1 MSQNYSPKVSTNGL
15 VFAFDG
21 TQGFKGANQV
31 RRPTT
36 FGGCALWLDASDE
49 DTVITSG
56 NNVTNWLDKSGNN
69 NDAAVSGTLYPQ
81 YDGTTVS
88 NKKAVDFVP
97 TSLSSGDTIKGSF
110 STSGSNQPGQSGGYS
125 TFMVFKQRKFSGS
138 ATQEFAG
145 IMEMAQG
152 AFGTGSYGVRTII
165 QTFGS
170 GYSGG
175 GSVNK
180 VRIARSGAGASINA
194 SWSGGANNGYRA
206 NDNITLV
213 SNVHNN
219 GTSAQAWCNGY
230 RGGNETSTVDS
241 NTYTHYCIG
250 DDMTAG
256 DAFNGQICEVIVYN
270 KVLTDTERMAVEFYL
285 ARKWDVAN
293 YALGRESYER
303 VPVDLTNNAS
313 IDTSV
318 GSFTQFA
325 PGIQPGRGIVYQN
338 DSGRRLY
345 FDNQA
350 ATANIGTTGTVDE
363 MSIEF
368 AATHI
373 AQDDSG
379 TNYEIISNELY
390 QNYGF
395 IVRYGG
401 NAYGRLHIRTSD
413 SSASPTQ
420 TSLDVDNADKTVSGE
435 WAIWQII
442 WQAGGASGY
451 GCTCKVY
458 KNGVVVKQSNSFNPP
473 ANSTKDLGAPFG
485 SSSQAFCGE
494 LAYLRCYNRALSEE
508 ELLDNYLSMK
518 QRIDAIPKIAAPTN
532 VALYLDAH
540 QYGRHQGSTVWYDMS
555 PNEYEVTVSG
565 PTMVNYFPKSYS
577 FDGTDDFMSLGTSI
591 SATQTNMSYG
601 FWINFDEWVTDSA
614 YNQIYCEE
622 SGVWIANYYDKIGFD
637 IHNGSTWVDTNGGT
651 IDGLQI
657 TVPSAK
663 QTNTWIYIVLVYEG
677 SGSSTSANFR
687 GYLDGEESFNVT
699 TSFAS
704 GSAGNIYSLAGDIE
718 IGKRAAGSGKY
729 LPADLANVMVYQT
742 SLTAAQV
749 KQNYNYFKNR
759 YGH

>member
-1 MSQNYSPKVSTNGL
+1 MSQNYNPKVSTNGL

-31 RRPTT
+31 RRPTV

-97 TSLSSGDTIKGSF
+97 TSLTAGDTIKGSF

-125 TFMVFKQRKFSGS
+125 TFMVFKQRKFSGNT
-138 ATQEFAG
+138 ANEYAG

-194 SWSGGANNGYRA
+194 SFSGGANNGYRA
-206 NDNITLV
+206 NGNITLV

-256 DAFNGQICEVIVYN
+256 DAFSGQICEVIVYN

-350 ATANIGTTGTVDE
+350 ATANIGTTGTIDE

-379 TNYEIISNELY
+379 TNYEIISNESY

-401 NAYGRLHIRTSD
+401 GAYGRLHIRTSD
-413 SSASPTQ
+413 SSNSPTQ
-420 TSLDVDNADKTVSGE
+420 TSLDIDTADRTVSGE

-442 WQAGGASGY
+442 WQAGGANASY
-451 GCTCKVY
+451 ACKCRVY
-458 KNGVVVKQSNSFNPP
+458 KNGVLVKESNSFNPP
-473 ANSTKDLGAPFG
+473 ANSTNDLGAPFG

-518 QRIDAIPKIAAPTN
+518 QRIDAIPKIAAPTD

-540 QYGRHQGSTVWYDMS
+540 QYGRHQGSTAWYDMS
-555 PNEYEVTVSG
+555 PNDNTATVTG
-565 PTMVNYFPKSYS
+565 PTMVNCFPKCYA
-577 FDGTDDFMSLGTSI
+577 FDGTDDYAVTGSNVAALSNFTVLIWFRWDDYGTSNTQMLCAGANEQIEIHTGGGSGTNGLRFIANGHTATTLDATNAIPNNEWNYVAMVFTDGTSTKGYMNGDLLGTKTHTTSGPTTAAALNI
-591 SATQTNMSYG
+591 GRRAS
-601 FWINFDEWVTDSA
+601 
-614 YNQIYCEE
+614 NQL
-622 SGVWIANYYDKIGFD
+622 F
-637 IHNGSTWVDTNGGT
+637 
-651 IDGLQI
+651 
-657 TVPSAK
+657 
-663 QTNTWIYIVLVYEG
+663 
-677 SGSSTSANFR
+677 F
-687 GYLDGEESFNVT
+687 DGE
-699 TSFAS
+699 
-704 GSAGNIYSLAGDIE
+704 I
-718 IGKRAAGSGKY
+718 
-729 LPADLANVMVYQT
+729 ANVMVYDIA
-742 SLTAAQV
+742 LTQDQV
-749 KQNYNYFKNR
+749 RQNYNYFKNR

>member
-69 NDAAVSGTLYPQ
+69 NDAEVHSTLYPQ

-97 TSLSSGDTIKGSF
+97 TSLTAGDTMKGSF

-138 ATQEFAG
+138 TAAEYAG

-152 AFGTGSYGVRTII
+152 AFASGSYGVRTII

-230 RGGNETSTVDS
+230 RGGNTSTADS
-241 NTYTHYCIG
+241 TTFTHYCIG

-256 DAFNGQICEVIVYN
+256 DAFSGQICEVIVYN

-368 AATHI
+368 AATNI
-373 AQDDSG
+373 AQVDSG
-379 TNYEIISNELY
+379 TNYEIISNESY
-390 QNYGF
+390 QSNGF
-395 IVRYGG
+395 LVRYGG
-401 NAYGRLHIRTSD
+401 SAYGRLHIRTSQ
-413 SSASPTQ
+413 SSAATY
-420 TSLDVDNADKTVSGE
+420 LDVDTADRTVSGE

-442 WQAGGASGY
+442 WQAGGSSSSYA
-451 GCTCKVY
+451 CTCKVY
-458 KNGVVVKQSNSFNPP
+458 KNGVNVKQSSGFNPP
-473 ANSTKDLGAPFG
+473 ANTTNDLGAPFG

-494 LAYLRCYNRALSEE
+494 LAYLRCYNRALNEE
-508 ELLDNYLSMK
+508 ELSDNYLSMK

-540 QYGRHQGSTVWYDMS
+540 QYGRHQGSTVWHDMS
-555 PNEYEVTVSG
+555 PNDYDVTVSG

-577 FDGTDDFMSLGTSI
+577 FDGTDDFMSRATKI
-591 SATQTNMSYG
+591 SASQTDMSYG
-601 FWINFDEWVTDSA
+601 FWINFDGWVTGSDF
-614 YNQIYCEE
+614 NQIYCEE
-622 SGVWIANYYDKIGFD
+622 SAIWIANYYDKIGFD
-637 IHNGSTWVDTNGGT
+637 VHNGSAWMDSDGGRN
-651 IDGLQI
+651 DGMQI
-657 TVPSAK
+657 TVPSSK
-663 QTNTWIYIVLVYEG
+663 QTNAWVYIVLVYDG
-677 SGSSTSANFR
+677 SGSSTSANIR

-699 TSFAS
+699 TSFSS
-704 GSAGNIYSLAGDIE
+704 GGSGNINSSGGNIE
-718 IGKRAAGSGKY
+718 IGKRDASSGRY

-749 KQNYNYFKNR
+749 KQNYDYFRNR
-759 YGH
+759 FGK

>member
-1 MSQNYSPKVSTNGL
+1 MSQNYNPKVSTNGL

-31 RRPTT
+31 RRPVDY
-36 FGGCALWLDASDE
+36 GGCALWLDASDE
-49 DTVITSG
+49 GTIITSG

-69 NDAAVSGTLYPQ
+69 NDAEVHSTLYPQ

-97 TSLSSGDTIKGSF
+97 TSLSAGDTMKGSF
-110 STSGSNQPGQSGGYS
+110 SASGSNQPGQSGGYS
-125 TFMVFKQRKFSGS
+125 SFIIFKQRKFAGTGTS
-138 ATQEFAG
+138 EYAG

-152 AFGTGSYGVRTII
+152 AFGSGGYGVRTII
-165 QTFGS
+165 QSFGA
-170 GYSGG
+170 GYDT
-175 GSVNK
+175 NK
-180 VRIARSGAGASINA
+180 IRIARVAAGANIDA

-206 NDNITLV
+206 NSNITLI

-230 RGGNETSTVDS
+230 RGGNTATADST
-241 NTYTHYCIG
+241 TYTHYCLG

-256 DAFNGQICEVIVYN
+256 DAFNGQICEVIIYN
-270 KVLTDTERMAVEFYL
+270 KVLSNTERMAVEFYL

-345 FDNQA
+345 FNNQA
-350 ATANIGTTGTVDE
+350 ATANIGTTGAIDE

-368 AATHI
+368 AAANI
-373 AQDDSG
+373 AQKDSG
-379 TNYEIISNELY
+379 TNYEIISNESY
-390 QNYGF
+390 QTNGF

-401 NAYGRLHIRTSD
+401 NAYGRLHIRTSQ
-413 SSASPTQ
+413 SSAS
-420 TSLDVDNADKTVSGE
+420 TSLDVDTADRTVSGE

-442 WQAGGASGY
+442 WQAGGSSGSY
-451 GCTCKVY
+451 ACTCKVY
-458 KNGVVVKQSNSFNPP
+458 KNGVNVKQSSNFNPP
-473 ANSTKDLGAPFG
+473 VNTTNDLGAPFG
-485 SSSQAFCGE
+485 GSSQAFCGE

-540 QYGRHQGSTVWYDMS
+540 QYGRHQGTTVWYDMS
-555 PNEYEVTVSG
+555 PNEYDVTVTG
-565 PTMVNYFPKSYS
+565 PTMVNYFPKCYS
-577 FDGTDDFMSLGTSI
+577 FDGTDDGGYMTRATSV
-591 SATQTNMSYG
+591 SASQTNMSYG
-601 FWINFDEWVTDSA
+601 FWINFDSWVTNHL

-622 SGVWIANYYDKIGFD
+622 AGVWIANYYDKIGFD
-637 IHNGSTWVDTNGGT
+637 IHNGSTWVDTNGGVN
-651 IDGLQI
+651 DGLQI

-663 QTNTWIYIVLVYEG
+663 QTATWIYIVLVYDG

-699 TSFAS
+699 TSFSA
-704 GSAGNIYSLAGDIE
+704 GGAGNINASAGDIE
-718 IGKRAAGSGKY
+718 IGKRAAGGNDKF

-759 YGH
+759 FGH

>member
-31 RRPTT
+31 RRPTD

-56 NNVTNWLDKSGNN
+56 NNVTNWLDKSGNS
-69 NDAAVSGTLYPQ
+69 NDAEVHSTLYPQ

-88 NKKAVDFVP
+88 DKKVVDFVP
-97 TSLSSGDTIKGSF
+97 TSISAGDTMKGSF

-125 TFMVFKQRKFSGS
+125 TFMVFKQRKFAGTT
-138 ATQEFAG
+138 TQEYAG

-180 VRIARSGAGASINA
+180 VRIARSGAGANINA
-194 SWSGGANNGYRA
+194 SFSGGANNGYRA

-230 RGGNETSTVDS
+230 RGGNTSTADS

-256 DAFNGQICEVIVYN
+256 DAFSGQICEVIIYN

-293 YALGRESYER
+293 YGLGQNSYQR
-303 VPVDLTNNAS
+303 VPVDLTNNTS
-313 IDTSV
+313 INS
-318 GSFTQFA
+318 GSGSINHFA

-338 DSGRRLY
+338 DSARQLH
-345 FDNQA
+345 FNNQA

-373 AQDDSG
+373 AQPDSG
-379 TNYEIISNELY
+379 TNYEIISNESY

-401 NAYGRLHIRTSD
+401 SAYGRLHIRTSD
-413 SSASPTQ
+413 SSNSPTQ
-420 TSLDVDNADKTVSGE
+420 TSLDVDTADRTVSGE

-442 WQAGGASGY
+442 WQAGGANASY
-451 GCTCKVY
+451 ACKCRVY
-458 KNGVVVKQSNSFNPP
+458 KNGVFVKESNSFNPP
-473 ANSTKDLGAPFG
+473 ANSTRSLGAPFG
-485 SSSQAFCGE
+485 YSGQAFCGE

-518 QRIDAIPKIAAPTN
+518 QRIDAIPKIAAPTD

-555 PNEYEVTVSG
+555 PNEYQVTVTG
-565 PTMVNYFPKSYS
+565 PTMVNYFPKCYS
-577 FDGTDDFMSLGTSI
+577 FDGTDDYMSRATKI
-591 SATQTNMSYG
+591 SASQTNMSYG
-601 FWINFDEWVTDSA
+601 FWLNFDSWVTDSA
-614 YNQIYCEE
+614 YNQIYLEE
-622 SGVWIANYYDKIGFD
+622 NAVWIANYYDKIGFD
-637 IHNGSTWVDTNGGT
+637 INNGSSWVDGAGGT
-651 IDGLQI
+651 NDGLQI

-677 SGSSTSANFR
+677 SSSSTSANFR

-699 TSFAS
+699 TSFS
-704 GSAGNIYSLAGDIE
+704 GGSAGNIRPAGGDIE
-718 IGKRAAGSGKY
+718 IGKRNTANF
-729 LPADLANVMVYQT
+729 LPADVANVMVYQT